1 MEAPSTGVC
10 FGPRDHLDGL
20 SPTRTLAP
28 NAVRG
33 DHDAAG
39 LARLHASPKRI
50 SGTFSW
56 SEGDISLGM
65 HGPSSDWSGAV
76 YGYVRAPDG
85 IITTFDAPNAGTGP
99 GQGTFPTT
107 NNPGDTIAG
116 FWVDSSGVY
125 HGFVRR

>member
-1 MEAPSTGVC
+1 MGT
-10 FGPRDHLDGL
+10 
-20 SPTRTLAP
+20 
-28 NAVRG
+28 
-33 DHDAAG
+33 
-39 LARLHASPKRI
+39 

-85 IITTFDAPNAGTGP
+85 FITTFDAPNAGTGP

-107 NNPGDTIAG
+107 NNPGDTITG